1 MRTRVCGACCTT
13 GSARQPRSGKSLI
26 ATSRPTRGC
35 REARPSTSRAGP
47 SANQTG
53 APAHTFGHRLREAL
67 GLEELQL
74 WYPSAAVPR
83 RSSSL
88 ALLSARVGVIR
99 SLPYRAQLVL
109 EVPLNGPYRVSPPLA
124 ATGGAY
130 VPDVRV
136 WATWEDGVRPT
147 SYHVYPDASLCTYT
161 PGEWIW
167 GRDPLHEL
175 LDWCVC
181 WLAKTLHLQFLGR
194 WPGRQHCSAN
204 VAMKR
209 RMLDEYCRCGGNK
222 LYRECHYAEDRDR
235 SAYELFREEEEAA
248 AGYLLELRRRG
259 RPAGLP
265 WGP

>member
-147 SYHVYPDASLCTYT
+147 QLSRL
-161 PGEWIW
+161 
-167 GRDPLHEL
+167 
-175 LDWCVC
+175 
-181 WLAKTLHLQFLGR
+181 
-194 WPGRQHCSAN
+194 PGREPMHLHTGGVDWGPGPTARTAGLVCVLASEDSA
-204 VAMKR
+204 
-209 RMLDEYCRCGGNK
+209 
-222 LYRECHYAEDRDR
+222 
-235 SAYELFREEEEAA
+235 SAILGPMAGSPTLFRERCDEATHVGRVLPVRGEQA
-248 AGYLLELRRRG
+248 VSRMPLRRR
-259 RPAGLP
+259 P
-265 WGP
+265 